1 MADQLEPSKLNSPN
15 GVVRELVP
23 IEEFFATPE
32 EERVV
37 REAILDFA
45 TGVDTITLEE
55 LRSKVAESKK
65 IRQ

>member
-1 MADQLEPSKLNSPN
+1 MADQLEPSKLSSPN
-15 GVVRELVP
+15 GVAREIIP
-23 IEEFFATPE
+23 IDEFFDSPE
-32 EERVV
+32 EEKVV

-55 LRSKVAESKK
+55 LRAKVAESKK

>member
-1 MADQLEPSKLNSPN
+1 MANELSSSKLNSPN
-15 GVVRELVP
+15 GVVRELIP
-23 IEEFFATPE
+23 IEEFFDNPE

-45 TGVDTITLEE
+45 TGVDTITMEE
-55 LRSKVAESKK
+55 LRTKVAESKK